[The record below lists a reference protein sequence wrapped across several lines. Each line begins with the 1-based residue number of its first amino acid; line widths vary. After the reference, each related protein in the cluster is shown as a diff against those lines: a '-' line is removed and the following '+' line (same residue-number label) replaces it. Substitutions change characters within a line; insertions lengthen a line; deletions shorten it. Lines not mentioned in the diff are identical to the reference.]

1 VPNQIGVRY
10 ASELCDQRRGSKGPI
25 VIRYRDDKKPTK
37 PDVVALY
44 RSVGWSSA
52 DKPDALHS
60 GLLASHSLVT
70 AWDEAVLVGLGN
82 AISDGHLVVY
92 FPHMV
97 VRPDHQGRG
106 VGTKLMQMLMARY
119 RGFHQQ
125 ALLADGRA
133 IGFYKKLGFVRAGAT
148 EPLWIFAGKEHD

>member
-1 VPNQIGVRY
+1 
-10 ASELCDQRRGSKGPI
+10 
-25 VIRYRDDKKPTK
+25 VIRFSDDRKPTK
-37 PDVVALY
+37 DNVIELY

-52 DKPDALHS
+52 DKPDALYN

-70 AWDEAVLVGLGN
+70 AWDADALVGLGN

-92 FPHMV
+92 FPHLV

-106 VGTKLMQMLMARY
+106 IGAELMKMLMARY
-119 RGFHQQ
+119 RAFHQQ

-133 IGFYKKLGFVRAGAT
+133 IDFYKKLGFVRAGAT
-148 EPLWIFAGKEHD
+148 EPLWIFDGREHD